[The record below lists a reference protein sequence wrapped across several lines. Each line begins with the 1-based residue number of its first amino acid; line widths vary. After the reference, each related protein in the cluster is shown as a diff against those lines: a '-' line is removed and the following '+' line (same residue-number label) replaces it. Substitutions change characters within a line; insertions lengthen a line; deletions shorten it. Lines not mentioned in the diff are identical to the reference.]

1 MDFFRTE
8 SAQTMLL
15 DILFIL
21 SRENES
27 ISYRQ
32 GMHEVAALIL
42 WVVEQDKVVV
52 TSPPTASQPY
62 VPVHACPP
70 HVWELAAADSGGL
83 GTECRLD
90 QLIAASLDA
99 DYVEH
104 DTYTLLAIIMETML
118 PWFDTGSK
126 PRRPGNP
133 SASSDLRVCRGRR
146 PSPFLPPRPAPT
158 HRMLPPHPTLRPRIR
173 ACSASRRPQRRY
185 VSVPPSGPAVRL
197 ASPHIL
203 TSTPCAHP
211 QAQSMTPVVRKC
223 HKIQHLLLKQYDPA
237 LYSHLNGLGIEP
249 QLYGMYGPVPPGPTQ
264 RVRFHDSDLLAL
276 HRGAPRFA
284 LGLNSRW
291 LRLLFAREFHIN
303 DVLRLWDGIFADD
316 PRLSVVDYMS
326 VAMLLF
332 IRDGRNV
339 VVHNAGLGAWGL
351 GPGAW
356 GGGAWAGGAWAGGA

>member
-62 VPVHACPP
+62 APGALGARP
-70 HVWELAAADSGGL
+70 ERAQGADGGPA
-83 GTECRLD
+83 GQPIAGRGRRLD

-133 SASSDLRVCRGRR
+133 SASSDLRVGGRPCHAER
-146 PSPFLPPRPAPT
+146 HPSMA
-158 HRMLPPHPTLRPRIR
+158 
-173 ACSASRRPQRRY
+173 
-185 VSVPPSGPAVRL
+185 
-197 ASPHIL
+197 
-203 TSTPCAHP
+203 
-211 QAQSMTPVVRKC
+211 
-223 HKIQHLLLKQYDPA
+223 D
-237 LYSHLNGLGIEP
+237 SHLAVVGI
-249 QLYGMYGPVPPGPTQ
+249 YPP
-264 RVRFHDSDLLAL
+264 
-276 HRGAPRFA
+276 
-284 LGLNSRW
+284 
-291 LRLLFAREFHIN
+291 
-303 DVLRLWDGIFADD
+303 
-316 PRLSVVDYMS
+316 
-326 VAMLLF
+326 
-332 IRDGRNV
+332 
-339 VVHNAGLGAWGL
+339 
-351 GPGAW
+351 
-356 GGGAWAGGAWAGGA
+356 